1 MTEVA
6 PKLSVLM
13 TAYNREDYISEAIE
27 SVLASSY
34 TDYEL
39 IIVDD
44 CSNDAT
50 FDIANDYASR
60 DKRLRVYKNDANL
73 GDYPNRNKA
82 AALARGKYLKYL
94 DSDDVVYPHG
104 LGVMVAYMERYPNA
118 GFGLSAYAFEDRPHP
133 VLLEPDEIYTTH
145 FGGHDLLG
153 RAPGSSIIR
162 RTVFEQE
169 DGFSG
174 LRQVGDYEF
183 WLKISMRHAL
193 VTLPRDLVWDSTHGN
208 QEKTL
213 DSPAAKAAM
222 REQVTI
228 TAFADQ
234 FCPLAPIEGE
244 VALKRLRKG
253 HVRSFWKLALRPHRF
268 SEALSY
274 KKDIG
279 LSWPMLINYAV
290 SKWLTGG

>member
-13 TAYNREDYISEAIE
+13 TAYNRKDYISEAIE

-50 FDIANDYASR
+50 FEIANEYASR
-60 DKRLRVYKNDANL
+60 DTRLRVYKNDANL

-104 LGVMVAYMERYPNA
+104 LETMVDWMEKYPDA
-118 GFGLSAYAFEDRPHP
+118 GFGLSAYSFDDKPHP
-133 VLLEPDEIYTTH
+133 VLLKPHEIYKTH

-153 RAPGSSIIR
+153 RAPGSSIISR
-162 RTVFEQE
+162 MAFEE
-169 DGFSG
+169 IGGFSG
-174 LRQVGDYEF
+174 LRQVGDFEF
-183 WLKISMRHAL
+183 WLKIASRHSL
-193 VTLPRDLVWDSTHGN
+193 ITMPRDLVWDRTHSN
-208 QEKTL
+208 QEKVLNT
-213 DSPAAKAAM
+213 PARKDAM
-222 REQVTI
+222 RFQVT
-228 TAFADQ
+228 TAAFADKY
-234 FCPLAPIEGE
+234 CPLSSIEQE
-244 VALKRLRKG
+244 LALQQLRKE
-253 HVRSFWKLALRPHRF
+253 HVKYFWKIALRPQKFR
-268 SEALSY
+268 EALRF
-274 KKDIG
+274 KKELS
-279 LSWPMLINYAV
+279 LSWIMLLKQCV
-290 SKWLTGG
+290 